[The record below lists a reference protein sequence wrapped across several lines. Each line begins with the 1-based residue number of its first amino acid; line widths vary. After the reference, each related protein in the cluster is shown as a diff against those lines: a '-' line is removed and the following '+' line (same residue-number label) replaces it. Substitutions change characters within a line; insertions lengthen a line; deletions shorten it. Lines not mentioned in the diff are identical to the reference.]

1 MDMKKVEFTEKEL
14 HCLARIIQSE
24 KSVHDKECLYC
35 RYAFECMEEFF
46 QNKKAPF
53 MPVLKKIE
61 RITGVNI
68 FMNQETRQKEILA
81 SSWIESCPELLERFN
96 GMSLHEQVV
105 FLKSHDC
112 LKYEQQVKEA
122 KKNEYKED

>member
-1 MDMKKVEFTEKEL
+1 ME
-14 HCLARIIQSE
+14 
-24 KSVHDKECLYC
+24 
-35 RYAFECMEEFF
+35 AFN

-61 RITGVNI
+61 HITGVNI
-68 FMNQETRQKEILA
+68 FMNRETMQKEILA

-105 FLKSHDC
+105 FLKSHDI
-112 LKYEQQVKEA
+112 LKYVQQGK
-122 KKNEYKED
+122 